1 MEAPAVGCAGGEESR
16 MSWPDLIVL
25 LASVVTIVSGAVGA
39 VRYFQARAASP
50 TPPRWPQPSP
60 SPRQGA
66 RRQGSPRPAYPA
78 YAAPNRGSILYGAAT
93 MAVVPVVVYALL
105 AIITSTTV
113 VTSSQD
119 DSTLSFITF
128 VIGGIGLLAGGF
140 IGGRLA
146 GGVNRALTA
155 MLLAVLATVIGYFFY
170 KYVTGQRVYLSN
182 LLNSDQATYWL
193 RSQLLLVIGAMLGG
207 RKPRKR

>member
-1 MEAPAVGCAGGEESR
+1 

-128 VIGGIGLLAGGF
+128 VIGG
-140 IGGRLA
+140 RLA